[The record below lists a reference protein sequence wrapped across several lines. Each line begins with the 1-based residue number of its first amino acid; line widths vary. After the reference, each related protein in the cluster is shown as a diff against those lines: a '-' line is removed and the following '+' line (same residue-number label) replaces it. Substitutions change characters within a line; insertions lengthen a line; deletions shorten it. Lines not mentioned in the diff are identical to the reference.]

1 ECVCKP
7 LSHGVR
13 RNRRLGTRPSLL
25 PLSQPEGEPQE
36 RNRGPQSAGRRGTP
50 GYGASR
56 PWMACGRALEPW
68 TAESRDASYPR
79 AAAAPSEASALDAV
93 AFAGFLASSLHSLPS
108 QSPAPRTS
116 PRYAVPPPAVPVMPE
131 QNSILTPAQLN
142 TLARDLLE
150 SAFPLVW

>member
-1 ECVCKP
+1 
-7 LSHGVR
+7 
-13 RNRRLGTRPSLL
+13 
-25 PLSQPEGEPQE
+25 
-36 RNRGPQSAGRRGTP
+36 AGRRGTP

-79 AAAAPSEASALDAV
+79 AAAAPSEDSALDAV
-93 AFAGFLASSLHSLPS
+93 AFTVFLATSLHSLPS

-116 PRYAVPPPAVPVMPE
+116 PRYAIPSPRVPVMPE

-150 SAFPLVW
+150 SAFPLVWVEGELGNVTRPASGHLYFNLKDARAQVRCAMFKPKSQW